1 MRCAGCG
8 TELLA
13 GKKFCHA
20 CGMRA
25 PLACPGC
32 GASVGLDFR
41 FCPDCGQSLA
51 GLDLPDVP
59 PPTQDPL
66 RRLSEHIPE
75 GLAQKIRAAQA
86 TAPGERKQ
94 VTVLFCDLAGS
105 TAMAERLDPEEY
117 GDVLD
122 QYLELAV
129 REIYRFEGMVTQLA
143 GDGFMALFGAPVAH
157 EDAPQRAIRAALAI
171 DAALAGLNALLAERG
186 LELRARIGINTG
198 PVVVGTVGN
207 DLKMDY
213 TAIGDTTNLA
223 ARLESLATPGTI
235 VVSEA
240 THRLVRGFFEV
251 RPTGPLAVRGKSLP
265 VIAYEVVGESTGA
278 TPIAIAAARGLT
290 PLVGRDDELAQLD
303 ACYRRLDGGLAQ
315 VVAIVG
321 QAGLGKSR
329 LLYEFRRRLD
339 DEGAAF
345 FEGRCAA
352 LGQTVPYFAFLTMLK
367 QHFGLVPGESV
378 EAACAKVACKLG
390 DAPAEK
396 AENEYPALSR
406 MLGLLRDD
414 RDAPAAE
421 ELTRETFEAVTRLLL
436 GESERVP
443 VVVVIEDLH
452 WIDDASREL
461 LETLVARLA
470 HARIMVVVT
479 HRPEDRA
486 AWRTRAALTQLVLR
500 RLDDDDVRHIVR
512 AVAGG
517 PLPDTLENLLIGKAE
532 GSPFCAEEI
541 TRALV
546 EEGYLVPNGGAPR
559 VTRPV
564 EEIRIPGTVQEVI
577 AARLD
582 RLGAEAKHV
591 VQVAAVLGRQ
601 FRAAELARVLDD
613 EAVAVGRALAELE
626 HRGIVHRKSALASDE
641 YRFGESLTQEV
652 AYESLLLKQRRQL
665 HERIGLLL
673 ESQPGD
679 RSAERSALVAHHF
692 ARSENRP
699 KAIEALLRAG
709 EDAEELPSYRTAVD
723 FYRQAWELAEAE
735 AATDARFQPA
745 VLDAASG
752 LARLAVIF
760 GWPTLAEAERAANR
774 ARELAEA
781 LGNTEMLSAV
791 LYYLGV
797 ITVLAEGSDFG
808 RGLAL
813 AEQGVAVADRAGLRL
828 TVLRLS
834 RGLAILHALDGRF
847 DLARRAT
854 DWVLEEL
861 EPTEDGARLGDL
873 YISARWIRENVLY
886 LADDLD
892 AAAESSLET
901 YALAIRAPNRTVTA
915 GSSGILAQILFLR
928 GDYAEALRWA
938 DESLAV
944 LEAIGNV
951 SGLPGPASVA
961 LASRVELG
969 RPTDADRYLGLLD
982 QAVSGG
988 GTLQGN
994 FRFVADGLFAIG
1006 DLTRAERLAEVL
1018 MTHQVRSGRLREA
1031 YSAACVGE
1039 IMHRLGRYEDAE
1051 RAFGHAMG
1059 LADLIGA
1066 RSTLAA
1072 AALGAADLAA
1082 ARGNAAASTRYAE
1095 RARAIARE
1103 MRLGRYLA
1111 RAERL
1116 LGGVGHAAR
1125 PV

>member
-1 MRCAGCG
+1 
-8 TELLA
+8 
-13 GKKFCHA
+13 
-20 CGMRA
+20 
-25 PLACPGC
+25 
-32 GASVGLDFR
+32 
-41 FCPDCGQSLA
+41 
-51 GLDLPDVP
+51 
-59 PPTQDPL
+59 
-66 RRLSEHIPE
+66 
-75 GLAQKIRAAQA
+75 
-86 TAPGERKQ
+86 
-94 VTVLFCDLAGS
+94 
-105 TAMAERLDPEEY
+105 
-117 GDVLD
+117 
-122 QYLELAV
+122 
-129 REIYRFEGMVTQLA
+129 
-143 GDGFMALFGAPVAH
+143 
-157 EDAPQRAIRAALAI
+157 
-171 DAALAGLNALLAERG
+171 
-186 LELRARIGINTG
+186 
-198 PVVVGTVGN
+198 
-207 DLKMDY
+207 
-213 TAIGDTTNLA
+213 
-223 ARLESLATPGTI
+223 
-235 VVSEA
+235 
-240 THRLVRGFFEV
+240 
-251 RPTGPLAVRGKSLP
+251 
-265 VIAYEVVGESTGA
+265 
-278 TPIAIAAARGLT
+278 
-290 PLVGRDDELAQLD
+290 
-303 ACYRRLDGGLAQ
+303 
-315 VVAIVG
+315 
-321 QAGLGKSR
+321 
-329 LLYEFRRRLD
+329 
-339 DEGAAF
+339 
-345 FEGRCAA
+345 
-352 LGQTVPYFAFLTMLK
+352 
-367 QHFGLVPGESV
+367 
-378 EAACAKVACKLG
+378 
-390 DAPAEK
+390 
-396 AENEYPALSR
+396 
-406 MLGLLRDD
+406 
-414 RDAPAAE
+414 
-421 ELTRETFEAVTRLLL
+421 
-436 GESERVP
+436 
-443 VVVVIEDLH
+443 
-452 WIDDASREL
+452 
-461 LETLVARLA
+461 
-470 HARIMVVVT
+470 
-479 HRPEDRA
+479 
-486 AWRTRAALTQLVLR
+486 
-500 RLDDDDVRHIVR
+500 
-512 AVAGG
+512 
-517 PLPDTLENLLIGKAE
+517 NLLIGKAE

-613 EAVAVGRALAELE
+613 EAVAVGR
-626 HRGIVHRKSALASDE
+626 ALASDE

-961 LASRVELG
+961 LASR
-969 RPTDADRYLGLLD
+969 
-982 QAVSGG
+982 
-988 GTLQGN
+988 
-994 FRFVADGLFAIG
+994 
-1006 DLTRAERLAEVL
+1006 
-1018 MTHQVRSGRLREA
+1018 
-1031 YSAACVGE
+1031 
-1039 IMHRLGRYEDAE
+1039 
-1051 RAFGHAMG
+1051 
-1059 LADLIGA
+1059 
-1066 RSTLAA
+1066 
-1072 AALGAADLAA
+1072 
-1082 ARGNAAASTRYAE
+1082 
-1095 RARAIARE
+1095 
-1103 MRLGRYLA
+1103 
-1111 RAERL
+1111 
-1116 LGGVGHAAR
+1116 
-1125 PV
+1125 